1 MSSIPDDDL
10 YDLLHALGGSFLRD
24 TIRQPL
30 GCRVC
35 AKPSDKFPTCYPC
48 GHVDQRGLPDTT
60 GFLTYAADGT
70 TAGTLM
76 YGYKSPHATDEQ
88 RALVTLLL
96 WHGVQHLTCAE
107 KQVGAAITHLAVV
120 PSTRGRVDHPLR
132 DRASAAIPSTL
143 TSHSLKHVTGVA
155 ASRQVAQD
163 DLFTCESLPSLSH
176 VLVVDDTWTSGNK
189 VFSATLALRRAG
201 ASQVTSLCVAR
212 WLSVDFIS
220 APAQP
225 TAPLLA
231 ELANRSVYNPSTC
244 PFTNGPCP

>member
-10 YDLLHALGGSFLRD
+10 YDLLHAFGGSFLRD

-35 AKPSDKFPTCYPC
+35 AKPSDKFTTCYPC
-48 GHVDQRGLPDTT
+48 GHVGQLGLPDTT

-76 YGYKSPHATDEQ
+76 YGYKSLHATDEQ

-96 WHGVQHLTCAE
+96 WHGAQHLTCAE
-107 KQVGAAITHLAVV
+107 TQVGAAITHVAVV
-120 PSTRGRVDHPLR
+120 PSTRGRVDHPLH
-132 DRASAAIPSTL
+132 DRVGAVVPSTL
-143 TSHSLKHVTGVA
+143 TPHSLTHVTGVT
-155 ASRQVAQD
+155 ASRQAAQD
-163 DLFTCESLPSLSH
+163 DLFTCDGLPPTSH

-201 ASQVTSLCVAR
+201 ASHVTSLCVAR

-220 APAQP
+220 APTQP
-225 TAPLLA
+225 NAPLLA
-231 ELANRSVYNPSTC
+231 ELANRSVYNPAVC
-244 PFTNGPCP
+244 PFTSGHCP